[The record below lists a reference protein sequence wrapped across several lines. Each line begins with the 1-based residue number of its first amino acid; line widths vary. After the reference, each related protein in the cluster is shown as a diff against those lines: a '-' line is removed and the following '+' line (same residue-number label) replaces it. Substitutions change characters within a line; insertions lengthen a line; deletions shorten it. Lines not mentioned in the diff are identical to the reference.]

1 MTWML
6 AAAAIAAACCA
17 SQSMMFR
24 LKCCSLATSYI
35 VCTRW
40 LDSLHTAA
48 DLFVKLVETVMNLSN
63 VIDVA
68 KRRGT
73 LGALV
78 LTAVLGGTAAAAAPP
93 APRDLR
99 LTVELAPDVPKPRDV
114 GFLSSPLSNHPS
126 FQLSLRPQRND
137 SVLARELTPANAD
150 EEQAVAIAVS
160 SLPAELPLLPQMR
173 PDTHVSHAG
182 IGSLYW
188 AARHSAHAWRVLLP
202 IRPRD
207 GSGASEDARARCA
220 VFAQPPSGRAACS

>member
-1 MTWML
+1 
-6 AAAAIAAACCA
+6 
-17 SQSMMFR
+17 
-24 LKCCSLATSYI
+24 
-35 VCTRW
+35 
-40 LDSLHTAA
+40 
-48 DLFVKLVETVMNLSN
+48 MNLSN
-63 VIDVA
+63 EIDVA

-78 LTAVLGGTAAAAAPP
+78 LVAVLGGIAAAAAPP

-99 LTVELAPDVPKPRDV
+99 LTVELTPDVPNPQDLE
-114 GFLSSPLSNHPS
+114 FLSSLLSNRPS
-126 FQLSLRPQRND
+126 YQLSLRPQRND
-137 SVLARELTPANAD
+137 SAMVLEPTRANAD
-150 EEQAVAIAVS
+150 EEQAVATVVS
-160 SLPAELPLLPQMR
+160 SLLAQMPSLPQMR

-207 GSGASEDARARCA
+207 GSGASEDLKARCA